1 MSRLYLDASC
11 IIYLVEASSPFHAT
25 VVARVARHGADPESR
40 IVTSRLS
47 LLECRTRPLKEA
59 DSRLLAA
66 YDEFFGARRFTLAD
80 ASDRVIERATELRA
94 RHGFRTPDAI
104 HLATAIEERADL
116 VLTGDV
122 ALRRCSEVA
131 VEVVEP

>member
-1 MSRLYLDASC
+1 M
-11 IIYLVEASSPFHAT
+11 
-25 VVARVARHGADPESR
+25 ARHRAAPESR

-47 LLECRTRPLKEA
+47 RLECRTRPLREA
-59 DSRLLAA
+59 DSRLLAT
-66 YDEFFGARRFTLAD
+66 YDEVFGARRLTLAD
-80 ASDRVIERATELRA
+80 ISDRVIERATELRA

>member
-1 MSRLYLDASC
+1 MGVQLDAKCSFGGSRSGTNKQLEQFIVSF
-11 IIYLVEASSPFHAT
+11 IIKFWQQFKFVLVFFLFIKFIRFEQ
-25 VVARVARHGADPESR
+25 R
-40 IVTSRLS
+40 IGFV
-47 LLECRTRPLKEA
+47 EQ
-59 DSRLLAA
+59 
-66 YDEFFGARRFTLAD
+66 F
-80 ASDRVIERATELRA
+80 IERATELRA

>member
-1 MSRLYLDASC
+1 VSRLNLDASC
-11 IIYLVEASSPFHAT
+11 IIYLVEASSPFHTA

-40 IVTSRLS
+40 ILTSRLS

-66 YDEFFGARRFTLAD
+66 YDEFFGTRRLTLAD
-80 ASDRVIERATELRA
+80 VSDRVIERATEPRA

-122 ALRRCSEVA
+122 TLRRCSEVA